1 MLKAR
6 IKWEGD
12 IHVIDRQRKERE
24 CVCVMIEMIEI
35 DRDIST
41 EREETKLL

>member
-12 IHVIDRQRKERE
+12 IHVIDRQGKESV
-24 CVCVMIEMIEI
+24 CVCVMIEI
-35 DRDIST
+35 D
-41 EREETKLL
+41 ERRPNFCDGG